1 MGLITQEIEIT
12 LNNKYVSYYKNLGY
26 ENYLPENH
34 KCLHCG
40 WKAKN
45 RRTYGDSLVK
55 LVSIETT
62 TQESTGLALCERQ
75 F

>member
-34 KCLHCG
+34 
-40 WKAKN
+40 
-45 RRTYGDSLVK
+45 D
-55 LVSIETT
+55 
-62 TQESTGLALCERQ
+62 GLPRG
-75 F
+75 